1 MSTNLSTIQ
10 ILDRAKKT
18 LAVES
23 EAIAGCIERLDEHFA
38 TWVSRVAEAPGK
50 LVVAG
55 IGKSA
60 DIGRKLVATFNS
72 TGTPAAFLH
81 AADALHGDLGL
92 VQKGDVVLCLSKSGN
107 SPEIKVLLPLLRG
120 LGVEVIAL
128 TGNLEGY
135 LASAADFVLDATVS
149 HEACPHD
156 LAPTASTAAQLA
168 LGDAFAMCLMEVR
181 GFTATDFAASHPGG
195 ALGKRL
201 YIRVS
206 DLLDATRKPAVAPN
220 APLSE
225 VVLSMSAGRFGA
237 TVVVGSDEQV
247 LGIVTDGDLRRALE
261 SGFAENVTAADLMTA
276 SPRTVPP
283 TALAVEAFRT
293 METASITSLVVVE
306 GGRFAGLVH
315 LHDILREGIF

>member
-1 MSTNLSTIQ
+1 
-10 ILDRAKKT
+10 
-18 LAVES
+18 
-23 EAIAGCIERLDEHFA
+23 
-38 TWVSRVAEAPGK
+38 
-50 LVVAG
+50 
-55 IGKSA
+55 
-60 DIGRKLVATFNS
+60 
-72 TGTPAAFLH
+72 
-81 AADALHGDLGL
+81 
-92 VQKGDVVLCLSKSGN
+92 VVLCLSKSGN

-206 DLLDATRKPAVAPN
+206 DLLDATRKPAVAPS
-220 APLSE
+220 APLPE

-237 TVVVGSDEQV
+237 TVVVGPDEQV

-261 SGFAENVTAADLMTA
+261 SGFADNVTAADLMTA

>member
-206 DLLDATRKPAVAPN
+206 DLLDATRKPAVAPS
-220 APLSE
+220 APLPE

-237 TVVVGSDEQV
+237 TVVVGPDEQV

-261 SGFAENVTAADLMTA
+261 SGFADNVTAADLMTA

>member
-10 ILDRAKKT
+10 IVDRAKKT

-23 EAIAGCIERLDEHFA
+23 EAIAGCIERLDDGFA
-38 TWVSRVAEAPGK
+38 AWVSRVAEAPGK

-206 DLLDATRKPAVAPN
+206 DLLDATRKPAVAPS
-220 APLSE
+220 APLPE

-237 TVVVGSDEQV
+237 TVVVGPDEQV

-261 SGFAENVTAADLMTA
+261 SGFADNVTAADLMTA
-276 SPRTVPP
+276 SPRTVAP
-283 TALAVEAFRT
+283 TTLAVEAFRT
-293 METASITSLVVVE
+293 MESASITSLVVVE
-306 GGRFAGLVH
+306 GERFAGLVH

>member
-237 TVVVGSDEQV
+237 TVVVGPDEQV

-293 METASITSLVVVE
+293 METASITSLVVAE